1 MRKVLN
7 ILLVAVVLSPAL
19 AGLTFS
25 APVQSCECEPA
36 ACHCPAHDHSMAHGP
51 MCAFANGGRCGVKS
65 ADLPA
70 LSPSTQSMFL
80 VTEAASLP
88 LLVPEP
94 FGALQATAWE
104 TSVEPRP
111 PTPPPRFQA

>member
-7 ILLVAVVLSPAL
+7 ILLVAVVLSPAF

-36 ACHCPAHDHSMAHGP
+36 ACHCPAHDHSSAHGP

-65 ADLPA
+65 SDLA
-70 LSPSTQSMFL
+70 LSTLSSRSDIL
-80 VTEAASLP
+80 IGEAFALP
-88 LLVPEP
+88 LLFSKQHKKIVPP
-94 FGALQATAWE
+94 ASDRAGHDQ
-104 TSVEPRP
+104 P
-111 PTPPPRFQA
+111 PTPPPRSQA